1 MSAGALRTSTAL
13 VALCGLV
20 LACASGATKT
30 GTNRE
35 GTSPEATNR
44 EARNLLTQ
52 EQLAATNRDNLYEAI
67 EKLRPDWL
75 SSRGPTSVTNA
86 TPTVAS
92 VFMNGTMLGRAE
104 YLRDMR
110 VMDVREVRYWE
121 PGPASARFGMG
132 HPRGV
137 LELSRR

>member
-1 MSAGALRTSTAL
+1 MSAGALRANTAL
-13 VALCGLV
+13 VALSGLV
-20 LACASGATKT
+20 LACASGATQT
-30 GTNRE
+30 VTNRE
-35 GTSPEATNR
+35 VTSR

-52 EQLAATNRDNLYEAI
+52 EQLTATNRDNLYEAI

-75 SSRGPTSVTNA
+75 TSRGPTSVTNA

-104 YLRDMR
+104 HLRDMR
-110 VMDVREVRYWE
+110 VMDVIQVRYWE

-137 LELSRR
+137 IELSRR